1 MTARHLLDALRSV
14 SEPPCVTHACSQR
27 DRCAAEELACSAF
40 EFYVKTGT
48 ALHPNMEVRIPASGF
63 GNSRKVY
70 GDSPKPTRERFLAMD
85 AEPLGPDSDVNPGEV
100 LEARAAE
107 RQLEHWWFVDVERA
121 ERTLQRLAK
130 ELAKDEAAG

>member
-1 MTARHLLDALRSV
+1 MNPRHFFDALRSV

-40 EFYVKTGT
+40 EFYVNTGQ
-48 ALHPNMEVRIPASGF
+48 ALHPNMEVRIPASGR
-63 GNSRKVY
+63 GNPRRVY
-70 GDSPKPTRERFLAMD
+70 GDSAKPTRERFLAMA
-85 AEPLGPDSDVNPGEV
+85 AEPLSAESDVNPGEV

-107 RQLEHWWFVDVERA
+107 RELEHWWFVDVERA